1 MNIGRFLRPEATAL
15 SEGFQ
20 LEDICHDFRNGEVM
34 NPARKAELEKL
45 AATLEED
52 DNHLLI
58 AITPKK

>member
-1 MNIGRFLRPEATAL
+1 MKLKTHL
-15 SEGFQ
+15 SG
-20 LEDICHDFRNGEVM
+20 DDFRNAEVV